1 MLDWLVSAFVLVVG
15 MVFMITGWIVYL
27 YIAFL
32 VYLFLCIMAIIAT
45 SVINTYKSVT

>member
-15 MVFMITGWIVYL
+15 MEFMITGWIVYL

-32 VYLFLCIMAIIAT
+32 VYLFLCIMAKIAT
-45 SVINTYKSVT
+45 SEINTYKTAT